1 LEKRDLPPEILKRCR
16 ELRSSQTPAE
26 IKLWACLRNN
36 QLFGFKFRRQHPI
49 GKFIVDFYCHEAKLA
64 IELDGGG
71 HTEPAQAKYD
81 YDNERTES
89 LEAEGIRILRFWNT
103 DVLRNLKGVIE
114 TIAETLPHP
123 GTCGAA
129 PLP

>member
-1 LEKRDLPPEILKRCR
+1 MEKRYLPPEILKRCR

-26 IKLWACLRNN
+26 LKLWTCLRNK

-81 YDNERTES
+81 NERTDS
-89 LEAEGIRILRFWNT
+89 LEVEGIRILRFWNT
-103 DVLRNLKGVIE
+103 DVLGNLEGVIE
-114 TIAETLPHP
+114 TIAEALPHP
-123 GTCGAA
+123 GTEGAD